1 MSESDSID
9 LSQLQNLQFR
19 PDWVEDLAQKDTAEV
34 VWGKVSPDV
43 MRRER
48 EGGDRFG
55 GGGRGQRDDRRGGG
69 GGGMGRGPRPGG
81 PGGPRPGGP
90 GGPRPGGPGGQ
101 RNFDNRGP
109 RPGGPGG
116 PRPDGPRQDGP
127 PRGDRPQ
134 GDGRDFRGGPRP
146 PHQGQDRRGPR
157 PPYRGD
163 GREGP
168 APLRGWESRLI
179 ADPRSVEAVARQIKA
194 SGRAY
199 SVFDVARLFM
209 QDRSRFFVR
218 MRAMKV
224 RPPQGKPEPGAEAP
238 PAPPAPPEVYEC
250 RVDGSFW
257 LSHEEAI
264 RHVLRSPA
272 IEKFYRAENVTLD
285 APKGKFTAIAVC
297 GFSGIPLG
305 PPNHHDFQ
313 RNVARLHRERFSNMA
328 LDWYKS
334 RVVIEKDEATLARWQ
349 ESQTMSVQYVPL
361 MPRAD
366 GEGEIAAEAVVE
378 VAEVAAEPAAEAVV
392 EGAEVAVAA
401 VEGGEGAVE
410 GVAAAE
416 APVAAEVAAAA
427 EPAVV
432 PLKNWAEM
440 EAHFRKH
447 HAGEVIRVVND
458 ITVPGNIPGRMLAP
472 PLLSLLRSEVERQ
485 QRFPMELVQD
495 LCRDLERAGLRFFKK
510 DRKTTFVSRNRPHFL
525 GDDVVLGDRV
535 RSIVEMV
542 RANPGIT
549 YTRLVSTLAPHIDV
563 TGEAGAAVPSV
574 ETAAA
579 APSGEAPVAA
589 EATSVAEPVVVAEE
603 AAVVEAVA
611 APEETAVAETVV
623 ETVAAPEAVVAEEA
637 PAVAEEVTAVV
648 AEEAPVVVA
657 EAGVEVAAGEEVTAV
672 AGEAAAVSDE
682 AIEQPAGEVA
692 GEAGAEAPAAA
703 PVVLSAEEIAIL
715 QDLRWLVGEG
725 YVTEFQAGELFVL
738 GRPPLPPAPPAPPK
752 PRKKIPGQLEIAP
765 DGSAIAGVP
774 VDPAAVVGEAVES
787 GASEEAGVVAEV
799 SAEGGVETLSAADV
813 TGAESAPEVVV
824 AEAAELVAEPAA
836 EVAEP
841 VAEVAEAVAEV
852 AEAPVAVA
860 EVTEAVAEVVEGK
873 EAVAGE
879 AGEAGA

>member
-1 MSESDSID
+1 M
-9 LSQLQNLQFR
+9 
-19 PDWVEDLAQKDTAEV
+19 
-34 VWGKVSPDV
+34 
-43 MRRER
+43 
-48 EGGDRFG
+48 
-55 GGGRGQRDDRRGGG
+55 
-69 GGGMGRGPRPGG
+69 
-81 PGGPRPGGP
+81 
-90 GGPRPGGPGGQ
+90 
-101 RNFDNRGP
+101 
-109 RPGGPGG
+109 
-116 PRPDGPRQDGP
+116 
-127 PRGDRPQ
+127 
-134 GDGRDFRGGPRP
+134 
-146 PHQGQDRRGPR
+146 
-157 PPYRGD
+157 
-163 GREGP
+163 
-168 APLRGWESRLI
+168 
-179 ADPRSVEAVARQIKA
+179 ARQIKA

-209 QDRSRFFVR
+209 QDRARFFVR

-224 RPPQGKPEPGAEAP
+224 RPPQGKPDPAVEAP

-272 IEKFYRAENVTLD
+272 IEKFYRVENVTLD

-366 GEGEIAAEAVVE
+366 GESEVAAEV
-378 VAEVAAEPAAEAVV
+378 VAEVAAAPAVEAVV

-401 VEGGEGAVE
+401 VEGAEGD
-410 GVAAAE
+410 VAAAAD

-432 PLKNWAEM
+432 ALKNWAEM

-447 HAGEVIRVVND
+447 HAGDVIRVVND

-563 TGEAGAAVPSV
+563 TGEAGQGMPGVDSAAEAP
-574 ETAAA
+574 AA
-579 APSGEAPVAA
+579 EAPVAEAIA
-589 EATSVAEPVVVAEE
+589 EGTSVI
-603 AAVVEAVA
+603 
-611 APEETAVAETVV
+611 APE
-623 ETVAAPEAVVAEEA
+623 
-637 PAVAEEVTAVV
+637 AVAEEVTAVMAEAAPEVV
-648 AEEAPVVVA
+648 AEEVAAVVAEAAPEAVAEEVAVVVSEEATAVVA
-657 EAGVEVAAGEEVTAV
+657 EAGVEVAA
-672 AGEAAAVSDE
+672 EAASVSGE
-682 AIEQPAGEVA
+682 VVEQPAGEVA
-692 GEAGAEAPAAA
+692 GEAGAEVPAAA

-774 VDPAAVVGEAVES
+774 GDPAAVVGEAV
-787 GASEEAGVVAEV
+787 ATEEAGVEAEV
-799 SAEGGVETLSAADV
+799 PATDGGVETLSAADV
-813 TGAESAPEVVV
+813 TGAESEPEVVV
-824 AEAAELVAEPAA
+824 AEAAVTEVVESVS

-841 VAEVAEAVAEV
+841 VVEIAEAVAEV
-852 AEAPVAVA
+852 AEAPVSVA
-860 EVTEAVAEVVEGK
+860 EVTEVVAEAVEGK
-873 EAVAGE
+873 DAATGE
-879 AGEAGA
+879 ASA

>member
-1 MSESDSID
+1 M
-9 LSQLQNLQFR
+9 
-19 PDWVEDLAQKDTAEV
+19 
-34 VWGKVSPDV
+34 
-43 MRRER
+43 
-48 EGGDRFG
+48 
-55 GGGRGQRDDRRGGG
+55 
-69 GGGMGRGPRPGG
+69 
-81 PGGPRPGGP
+81 
-90 GGPRPGGPGGQ
+90 
-101 RNFDNRGP
+101 
-109 RPGGPGG
+109 
-116 PRPDGPRQDGP
+116 
-127 PRGDRPQ
+127 
-134 GDGRDFRGGPRP
+134 
-146 PHQGQDRRGPR
+146 
-157 PPYRGD
+157 
-163 GREGP
+163 
-168 APLRGWESRLI
+168 I

-209 QDRSRFFVR
+209 QDRARFFVR
-218 MRAMKV
+218 MRAIKV
-224 RPPQGKPEPGAEAP
+224 RPPQGKPDPAVEAP

-250 RVDGSFW
+250 LVDGSFW

-366 GEGEIAAEAVVE
+366 GEGEIAAEAV
-378 VAEVAAEPAAEAVV
+378 AEVAAGGAAEVV
-392 EGAEVAVAA
+392 AEGAEAAVA
-401 VEGGEGAVE
+401 ELEGAE
-410 GVAAAE
+410 GDVAAAAD

-432 PLKNWAEM
+432 ALKNWAEM

-447 HAGEVIRVVND
+447 HAGDVIRVVHD

-472 PLLSLLRSEVERQ
+472 PLLSLLRNEVERQ

-549 YTRLVSTLAPHIDV
+549 YTRLVSTLAPHMDV
-563 TGEAGAAVPSV
+563 TGEAPA
-574 ETAAA
+574 
-579 APSGEAPVAA
+579 GEAPVA
-589 EATSVAEPVVVAEE
+589 
-603 AAVVEAVA
+603 EAVA
-611 APEETAVAETVV
+611 EGTSATEAVIAPE
-623 ETVAAPEAVVAEEA
+623 
-637 PAVAEEVTAVV
+637 AVAEEVTGVVAEAAPEVVADEVTAVV
-648 AEEAPVVVA
+648 TEEAPVVVA
-657 EAGVEVAAGEEVTAV
+657 EAGVEVAAEAASVS
-672 AGEAAAVSDE
+672 GEAA
-682 AIEQPAGEVA
+682 EQPVGEVVS
-692 GEAGAEAPAAA
+692 EAGAEAPAAA

-752 PRKKIPGQLEIAP
+752 PRKKIPGQLEMAP

-774 VDPAAVVGEAVES
+774 GDPAAVVGDGVPGGEAV
-787 GASEEAGVVAEV
+787 ATEEAGVEAEV
-799 SAEGGVETLSAADV
+799 PAADGGVETLSAADV
-813 TGAESAPEVVV
+813 TGAESEPEVVV
-824 AEAAELVAEPAA
+824 AEAE
-836 EVAEP
+836 

-852 AEAPVAVA
+852 AEPVAEIAEVPVA
-860 EVTEAVAEVVEGK
+860 EVTEVVVE
-873 EAVAGE
+873 AVERTDAATG
-879 AGEAGA
+879 GASA

>member
-55 GGGRGQRDDRRGGG
+55 GRGQRDDRRGGG

-101 RNFDNRGP
+101 RSFDNRGP

-127 PRGDRPQ
+127 RQDGPRQDGPPRGDRPQ
-134 GDGRDFRGGPRP
+134 GEGRDFRGGPRP

-209 QDRSRFFVR
+209 QDRARFFVR
-218 MRAMKV
+218 MRAMKP
-224 RPPQGKPEPGAEAP
+224 RPPQGKPEAGAEAP

-250 RVDGSFW
+250 LVDGSFW

-366 GEGEIAAEAVVE
+366 GEGEVAAEA
-378 VAEVAAEPAAEAVV
+378 VAEVAAAPAAEAVV
-392 EGAEVAVAA
+392 EGAEVAAAA
-401 VEGGEGAVE
+401 VEGAEGDVA
-410 GVAAAE
+410 AAAE
-416 APVAAEVAAAA
+416 APVVAEVAAAA

-447 HAGEVIRVVND
+447 HAGDVIRVVRD

-495 LCRDLERAGLRFFKK
+495 LCRDLERTGLRFFKK

-563 TGEAGAAVPSV
+563 TGEA
-574 ETAAA
+574 
-579 APSGEAPVAA
+579 PVAEAVA
-589 EATSVAEPVVVAEE
+589 EATGVTEGVVAEPVVEATGVAEPVVVAEE
-603 AAVVEAVA
+603 AAVV
-611 APEETAVAETVV
+611 APE
-623 ETVAAPEAVVAEEA
+623 
-637 PAVAEEVTAVV
+637 AVAEEVTAVV
-648 AEEAPVVVA
+648 AEEATAVVAEEATAVVA
-657 EAGVEVAAGEEVTAV
+657 EAGVEVAA
-672 AGEAAAVSDE
+672 EAAAVSGE
-682 AIEQPAGEVA
+682 VAEQPAGEVA
-692 GEAGAEAPAAA
+692 GEAGAEASAAA

-765 DGSAIAGVP
+765 DGTGVP
-774 VDPAAVVGEAVES
+774 GDPAAVVGEAVEP
-787 GASEEAGVVAEV
+787 GAAEETGEVAEV
-799 SAEGGVETLSAADV
+799 AADDGVETLSAADV

-824 AEAAELVAEPAA
+824 TEAEVAEPVA
-836 EVAEP
+836 EVVEP

-860 EVTEAVAEVVEGK
+860 EVTEAVAEAVEGK
-873 EAVAGE
+873 DAAAGE
-879 AGEAGA
+879 ASA

>member
-1 MSESDSID
+1 
-9 LSQLQNLQFR
+9 
-19 PDWVEDLAQKDTAEV
+19 
-34 VWGKVSPDV
+34 
-43 MRRER
+43 
-48 EGGDRFG
+48 
-55 GGGRGQRDDRRGGG
+55 
-69 GGGMGRGPRPGG
+69 
-81 PGGPRPGGP
+81 
-90 GGPRPGGPGGQ
+90 
-101 RNFDNRGP
+101 
-109 RPGGPGG
+109 
-116 PRPDGPRQDGP
+116 
-127 PRGDRPQ
+127 
-134 GDGRDFRGGPRP
+134 
-146 PHQGQDRRGPR
+146 
-157 PPYRGD
+157 
-163 GREGP
+163 
-168 APLRGWESRLI
+168 
-179 ADPRSVEAVARQIKA
+179 
-194 SGRAY
+194 
-199 SVFDVARLFM
+199 M
-209 QDRSRFFVR
+209 QDRARFFVR

-224 RPPQGKPEPGAEAP
+224 RPPQGKPEAGAEAP
-238 PAPPAPPEVYEC
+238 PAPPAPPDVYEC
-250 RVDGSFW
+250 LVDGSFW

-366 GEGEIAAEAVVE
+366 GEGEVAAEAVVE
-378 VAEVAAEPAAEAVV
+378 VAAAPAVEAVV
-392 EGAEVAVAA
+392 EGAA
-401 VEGGEGAVE
+401 VEGAAVGGAEGDVA
-410 GVAAAE
+410 AAAE
-416 APVAAEVAAAA
+416 APVAAEVAGAA
-427 EPAVV
+427 EPAVA

-447 HAGEVIRVVND
+447 HAGDVIRVVRD

-563 TGEAGAAVPSV
+563 AGEAGQGMPGVDSAVD
-574 ETAAA
+574 
-579 APSGEAPVAA
+579 APVAEAVA
-589 EATSVAEPVVVAEE
+589 EATGVTEALVEAAIAPEAVVEEVAAVVAEE
-603 AAVVEAVA
+603 V
-611 APEETAVAETVV
+611 P
-623 ETVAAPEAVVAEEA
+623 AVVAEEA
-637 PAVAEEVTAVV
+637 TVVVGESETAVV
-648 AEEAPVVVA
+648 AEEAAAVVA
-657 EAGVEVAAGEEVTAV
+657 EAGVEVAA
-672 AGEAAAVSDE
+672 EAASVSGE
-682 AIEQPAGEVA
+682 LVEQPAGEVA
-692 GEAGAEAPAAA
+692 GEAGAEGAAAA

-765 DGSAIAGVP
+765 VAGGVAGE
-774 VDPAAVVGEAVES
+774 PAAEAV
-787 GASEEAGVVAEV
+787 GDAVPGSEAAAAETGEETGVVVEA
-799 SAEGGVETLSAADV
+799 AADGGVETLSAADV

-824 AEAAELVAEPAA
+824 TEA
-836 EVAEP
+836 EVTEP
-841 VAEVAEAVAEV
+841 VAEVVEPVAEAVVEV
-852 AEAPVAVA
+852 AEAPVAEAEVA
-860 EVTEAVAEVVEGK
+860 EAIEGK
-873 EAVAGE
+873 DAAAGE
-879 AGEAGA
+879 ASA

>member
-127 PRGDRPQ
+127 RQDGPPRGDRPQ

-209 QDRSRFFVR
+209 QDRARFFVR
-218 MRAMKV
+218 MRAMKP
-224 RPPQGKPEPGAEAP
+224 RPPQGKPEAGAEAP
-238 PAPPAPPEVYEC
+238 PVPPAPPDVYEC
-250 RVDGSFW
+250 LVDGSFW

-361 MPRAD
+361 MPRAG
-366 GEGEIAAEAVVE
+366 GEGEVAAEA
-378 VAEVAAEPAAEAVV
+378 VAEVAAAPAAEAVV
-392 EGAEVAVAA
+392 EGAEVAAAA
-401 VEGGEGAVE
+401 VEGGEGD
-410 GVAAAE
+410 VAEAAE

-447 HAGEVIRVVND
+447 HAGDVIRVVRD

-563 TGEAGAAVPSV
+563 TGEA
-574 ETAAA
+574 
-579 APSGEAPVAA
+579 PVAEA
-589 EATSVAEPVVVAEE
+589 VAEATGVTEGAIAEPVVEATSVAEPVVVAEE
-603 AAVVEAVA
+603 AAVV
-611 APEETAVAETVV
+611 APE
-623 ETVAAPEAVVAEEA
+623 
-637 PAVAEEVTAVV
+637 AVAEEVTAVV
-648 AEEAPVVVA
+648 AEEATAVIAEEATEVVA
-657 EAGVEVAAGEEVTAV
+657 EAGVEVAA
-672 AGEAAAVSDE
+672 EAAAVSGE
-682 AIEQPAGEVA
+682 VVEQPAGEVA
-692 GEAGAEAPAAA
+692 GEAGAEASAAA

-765 DGSAIAGVP
+765 DGTGVP
-774 VDPAAVVGEAVES
+774 GDPAAVVGEAVEP
-787 GASEEAGVVAEV
+787 GATDETGVVAEV
-799 SAEGGVETLSAADV
+799 AADGGVETLSAADV

-824 AEAAELVAEPAA
+824 TEAEVAEPVA
-836 EVAEP
+836 EVVEP

-852 AEAPVAVA
+852 AEAPVSVA
-860 EVTEAVAEVVEGK
+860 EVTEAVAEAVEVK
-873 EAVAGE
+873 DAAAGE
-879 AGEAGA
+879 ASA

>member
-55 GGGRGQRDDRRGGG
+55 GRGQRDDRRGGG

-90 GGPRPGGPGGQ
+90 GGGGQ

-127 PRGDRPQ
+127 RQDGPPRGDRPQ
-134 GDGRDFRGGPRP
+134 GEGRDFRGGPRP

-209 QDRSRFFVR
+209 QDRARFFVR
-218 MRAMKV
+218 MRAIKV
-224 RPPQGKPEPGAEAP
+224 RPPQGKPDPAVEAP

-250 RVDGSFW
+250 LVDGSFW

-366 GEGEIAAEAVVE
+366 GEGEVAAEAV
-378 VAEVAAEPAAEAVV
+378 AEVVAAPAAEAVV
-392 EGAEVAVAA
+392 EGAEVAAAA
-401 VEGGEGAVE
+401 VEGAEGAVE
-410 GVAAAE
+410 GAAA
-416 APVAAEVAAAA
+416 ADVPVAAEVAAVAV
-427 EPAVV
+427 PAVA

-563 TGEAGAAVPSV
+563 TGEA
-574 ETAAA
+574 
-579 APSGEAPVAA
+579 PVA
-589 EATSVAEPVVVAEE
+589 
-603 AAVVEAVA
+603 
-611 APEETAVAETVV
+611 
-623 ETVAAPEAVVAEEA
+623 EAVVAERVVVDEEVAAEVETVTAPEA
-637 PAVAEEVTAVV
+637 VSEEVTAVV
-648 AEEAPVVVA
+648 AEEAPAVVA
-657 EAGVEVAAGEEVTAV
+657 EEATEVVAEEVTAV
-672 AGEAAAVSDE
+672 AGEAGAVSGE
-682 AIEQPAGEVA
+682 VAEQPAGEVP
-692 GEAGAEAPAAA
+692 GEAVAEAAAAA

-774 VDPAAVVGEAVES
+774 GDPAAVVGEATEATEAN
-787 GASEEAGVVAEV
+787 GEAGVEAEV
-799 SAEGGVETLSAADV
+799 AAAEGGVETLSAAEV
-813 TGAESAPEVVV
+813 TGGESEPEVAVTE
-824 AEAAELVAEPAA
+824 AEVAEPAA
-836 EVAEP
+836 EVVEP

-852 AEAPVAVA
+852 AEVPVAVV

-873 EAVAGE
+873 EAAAGE
-879 AGEAGA
+879 ASA

>member
-1 MSESDSID
+1 
-9 LSQLQNLQFR
+9 
-19 PDWVEDLAQKDTAEV
+19 
-34 VWGKVSPDV
+34 
-43 MRRER
+43 
-48 EGGDRFG
+48 
-55 GGGRGQRDDRRGGG
+55 
-69 GGGMGRGPRPGG
+69 
-81 PGGPRPGGP
+81 
-90 GGPRPGGPGGQ
+90 
-101 RNFDNRGP
+101 
-109 RPGGPGG
+109 
-116 PRPDGPRQDGP
+116 
-127 PRGDRPQ
+127 
-134 GDGRDFRGGPRP
+134 
-146 PHQGQDRRGPR
+146 
-157 PPYRGD
+157 
-163 GREGP
+163 
-168 APLRGWESRLI
+168 LI

-209 QDRSRFFVR
+209 QDRARFFVR
-218 MRAMKV
+218 MRAMKP
-224 RPPQGKPEPGAEAP
+224 RPPQGKPEAGAEAP

-250 RVDGSFW
+250 LVDGSFW

-366 GEGEIAAEAVVE
+366 GEGEVAAEA
-378 VAEVAAEPAAEAVV
+378 VAEVAAAPAAEAVV
-392 EGAEVAVAA
+392 EGVEGAVAA
-401 VEGGEGAVE
+401 VEGAEGD
-410 GVAAAE
+410 VAAAAD

-427 EPAVV
+427 EPAVA

-447 HAGEVIRVVND
+447 HAGDVIRVVRD

-563 TGEAGAAVPSV
+563 TGEAGQGMPSV
-574 ETAAA
+574 DAAA
-579 APSGEAPVAA
+579 EAPAA
-589 EATSVAEPVVVAEE
+589 EATSVT
-603 AAVVEAVA
+603 EAVA
-611 APEETAVAETVV
+611 DEAT
-623 ETVAAPEAVVAEEA
+623 AVVAEAAPEVVAEA
-637 PAVAEEVTAVV
+637 PVAEVVSEAVAEEVTAVV
-648 AEEAPVVVA
+648 AEAAPAVVAEEAAAVVA
-657 EAGVEVAAGEEVTAV
+657 EAGVEVAA
-672 AGEAAAVSDE
+672 EAAAVSGE
-682 AIEQPAGEVA
+682 VVEQPAGEVA

-765 DGSAIAGVP
+765 DGTGVP
-774 VDPAAVVGEAVES
+774 GDPAAVVGDAVEP
-787 GASEEAGVVAEV
+787 GVTEETGVVAEV
-799 SAEGGVETLSAADV
+799 AAEGGVETLSAADV

-824 AEAAELVAEPAA
+824 TEA
-836 EVAEP
+836 EVTEP
-841 VAEVAEAVAEV
+841 VAEVVEPVAEAVVEV
-852 AEAPVAVA
+852 AEAPVSVA
-860 EVTEAVAEVVEGK
+860 EVTEAVAETVEGK
-873 EAVAGE
+873 DAAAGE
-879 AGEAGA
+879 VSA

>member
-1 MSESDSID
+1 
-9 LSQLQNLQFR
+9 
-19 PDWVEDLAQKDTAEV
+19 
-34 VWGKVSPDV
+34 
-43 MRRER
+43 
-48 EGGDRFG
+48 
-55 GGGRGQRDDRRGGG
+55 
-69 GGGMGRGPRPGG
+69 
-81 PGGPRPGGP
+81 
-90 GGPRPGGPGGQ
+90 
-101 RNFDNRGP
+101 
-109 RPGGPGG
+109 
-116 PRPDGPRQDGP
+116 
-127 PRGDRPQ
+127 
-134 GDGRDFRGGPRP
+134 
-146 PHQGQDRRGPR
+146 
-157 PPYRGD
+157 
-163 GREGP
+163 
-168 APLRGWESRLI
+168 LI

-209 QDRSRFFVR
+209 QDRARFFVR

-224 RPPQGKPEPGAEAP
+224 RPPQGKPDPAAEAP

-250 RVDGSFW
+250 LVDGSFW

-366 GEGEIAAEAVVE
+366 GEGEVAAEAV
-378 VAEVAAEPAAEAVV
+378 AEVVAAPAAEAVV
-392 EGAEVAVAA
+392 EGAEVAAAA
-401 VEGGEGAVE
+401 VEGAEGAVE
-410 GVAAAE
+410 GAAA
-416 APVAAEVAAAA
+416 ADVPVAAEVAAVA
-427 EPAVV
+427 EPAVA

-563 TGEAGAAVPSV
+563 TGEAGAAMPSV
-574 ETAAA
+574 DSAAEAPA
-579 APSGEAPVAA
+579 AEAQVAEAVAEGTSVIAPEAVAEVAAEAPVA
-589 EATSVAEPVVVAEE
+589 EVVAAE
-603 AAVVEAVA
+603 VEAVA
-611 APEETAVAETVV
+611 APEAVS
-623 ETVAAPEAVVAEEA
+623 
-637 PAVAEEVTAVV
+637 
-648 AEEAPVVVA
+648 
-657 EAGVEVAAGEEVTAV
+657 EEVTAV
-672 AGEAAAVSDE
+672 AGEAGAVSGE
-682 AIEQPAGEVA
+682 VAEQPAGEVA
-692 GEAGAEAPAAA
+692 GEAVAEAAAAA

-774 VDPAAVVGEAVES
+774 GDPAAVVGEATEATEAN
-787 GASEEAGVVAEV
+787 GEAGVEAEV
-799 SAEGGVETLSAADV
+799 AAAEGGVETLSAAEV
-813 TGAESAPEVVV
+813 TGGESEPEVAVTEAEV
-824 AEAAELVAEPAA
+824 AVTEA

-841 VAEVAEAVAEV
+841 VAEAVAEV
-852 AEAPVAVA
+852 AEGPVAVV
-860 EVTEAVAEVVEGK
+860 EVTEAVGEVVEGK
-873 EAVAGE
+873 EAGTGE
-879 AGEAGA
+879 ASA

>member
-55 GGGRGQRDDRRGGG
+55 GRGQRDDRRGGG

-101 RNFDNRGP
+101 RGFDNRGP

-134 GDGRDFRGGPRP
+134 GEGREFRGGPRP

-157 PPYRGD
+157 PYRGD

-209 QDRSRFFVR
+209 QDRARFFVR

-224 RPPQGKPEPGAEAP
+224 RPPQGKPEAGVEAP
-238 PAPPAPPEVYEC
+238 PAPPAPPDVYEC
-250 RVDGSFW
+250 LVDGSFW

-361 MPRAD
+361 MPRAA
-366 GEGEIAAEAVVE
+366 GEGEVAAEA
-378 VAEVAAEPAAEAVV
+378 VAEVAAEPAAEAVA
-392 EGAEVAVAA
+392 EGAEVAAAA
-401 VEGGEGAVE
+401 VEGAEGAVE
-410 GVAAAE
+410 GAE
-416 APVAAEVAAAA
+416 APVAAEVAPAA
-427 EPAVV
+427 EPAVA

-447 HAGEVIRVVND
+447 HAGDVIRVVRD

-563 TGEAGAAVPSV
+563 NGEGGQGMPGVDSAAEVPV
-574 ETAAA
+574 
-579 APSGEAPVAA
+579 GEAPVAEAVA
-589 EATSVAEPVVVAEE
+589 EATGVTEAVVAEE
-603 AAVVEAVA
+603 AAVVAAVA
-611 APEETAVAETVV
+611 APEETAVV
-623 ETVAAPEAVVAEEA
+623 ETAAEAEVAPEAVG
-637 PAVAEEVTAVV
+637 EEVTAVV
-648 AEEAPVVVA
+648 AEESTAVIAEEAPAVVA
-657 EAGVEVAAGEEVTAV
+657 
-672 AGEAAAVSDE
+672 EAAAVSGE
-682 AIEQPAGEVA
+682 GAAVSGEVAEQPAGEVA
-692 GEAGAEAPAAA
+692 GEAGAEAPAAG

-765 DGSAIAGVP
+765 DAGGVP
-774 VDPAAVVGEAVES
+774 GDPASAVGEAVES
-787 GASEEAGVVAEV
+787 GATEETGVVAEV
-799 SAEGGVETLSAADV
+799 AADGGVETVSAADV
-813 TGAESAPEVVV
+813 TGAESEPEVVL
-824 AEAAELVAEPAA
+824 AEAAVAEPVA
-836 EVAEP
+836 EVVEP
-841 VAEVAEAVAEV
+841 VAEVAEAVV
-852 AEAPVAVA
+852 GGAEAPVAVA
-860 EVTEAVAEVVEGK
+860 EVREAVAETVEGK
-873 EAVAGE
+873 DVAAGE
-879 AGEAGA
+879 ASA

>member
-1 MSESDSID
+1 
-9 LSQLQNLQFR
+9 
-19 PDWVEDLAQKDTAEV
+19 
-34 VWGKVSPDV
+34 
-43 MRRER
+43 
-48 EGGDRFG
+48 
-55 GGGRGQRDDRRGGG
+55 
-69 GGGMGRGPRPGG
+69 
-81 PGGPRPGGP
+81 
-90 GGPRPGGPGGQ
+90 
-101 RNFDNRGP
+101 
-109 RPGGPGG
+109 
-116 PRPDGPRQDGP
+116 
-127 PRGDRPQ
+127 
-134 GDGRDFRGGPRP
+134 
-146 PHQGQDRRGPR
+146 
-157 PPYRGD
+157 
-163 GREGP
+163 
-168 APLRGWESRLI
+168 
-179 ADPRSVEAVARQIKA
+179 VARQIKA

-209 QDRSRFFVR
+209 QDRARFFVR
-218 MRAMKV
+218 MRAMKP
-224 RPPQGKPEPGAEAP
+224 RPPQGKPEAGAEAP

-250 RVDGSFW
+250 LVDGSFW

-366 GEGEIAAEAVVE
+366 GEGEVAAEA
-378 VAEVAAEPAAEAVV
+378 VAEVAAAPAAEAVV
-392 EGAEVAVAA
+392 EGAEVAAAA
-401 VEGGEGAVE
+401 VEGAEGDVA
-410 GVAAAE
+410 AAAE
-416 APVAAEVAAAA
+416 APVVAEVAAAA

-447 HAGEVIRVVND
+447 HAGDVIRVVRD

-495 LCRDLERAGLRFFKK
+495 LCRDLERTGLRFFKK

-563 TGEAGAAVPSV
+563 TGEA
-574 ETAAA
+574 
-579 APSGEAPVAA
+579 PVAEAVA
-589 EATSVAEPVVVAEE
+589 EATGVTEGVVAEPVVEATGVAEPVVVAEE
-603 AAVVEAVA
+603 AAVV
-611 APEETAVAETVV
+611 APE
-623 ETVAAPEAVVAEEA
+623 
-637 PAVAEEVTAVV
+637 AVAEEVTAVV
-648 AEEAPVVVA
+648 AEEATAVVAEEATAVVA
-657 EAGVEVAAGEEVTAV
+657 EAGVEVAA
-672 AGEAAAVSDE
+672 EAAAVSGE
-682 AIEQPAGEVA
+682 VAEQPAGEVA
-692 GEAGAEAPAAA
+692 GEAGAEASAAA

-765 DGSAIAGVP
+765 DGTGVP
-774 VDPAAVVGEAVES
+774 GDPAAVVGEAVEP
-787 GASEEAGVVAEV
+787 GAAEETGEVAEV
-799 SAEGGVETLSAADV
+799 AADDGVETLSAADV

-824 AEAAELVAEPAA
+824 TEAEVAEPVA
-836 EVAEP
+836 EVVEP

-860 EVTEAVAEVVEGK
+860 EVTEAVAEAVEGK
-873 EAVAGE
+873 DAAAGE
-879 AGEAGA
+879 ASA

>member
-55 GGGRGQRDDRRGGG
+55 GRGQRDDRRGGG
-69 GGGMGRGPRPGG
+69 GGGMGRGPR

-116 PRPDGPRQDGP
+116 PRPDGPRQDGPRQDGP

-209 QDRSRFFVR
+209 QDRARFFVR
-218 MRAMKV
+218 MRAMKP
-224 RPPQGKPEPGAEAP
+224 RPPQGKPEAGAEAP

-250 RVDGSFW
+250 LVDGSFW

-334 RVVIEKDEATLARWQ
+334 RVVIEKDEATLSRWQ
-349 ESQTMSVQYVPL
+349 ESQTMSVQYIPL

-366 GEGEIAAEAVVE
+366 GEGEVAAEA
-378 VAEVAAEPAAEAVV
+378 VAEVAAAPAAEAVV
-392 EGAEVAVAA
+392 EGVEVAAAA
-401 VEGGEGAVE
+401 VEGAEGAVE
-410 GVAAAE
+410 GAAAAE

-440 EAHFRKH
+440 EAHFRTH
-447 HAGEVIRVVND
+447 HAGDVIRVVRD

-563 TGEAGAAVPSV
+563 TGEA
-574 ETAAA
+574 
-579 APSGEAPVAA
+579 PVAEA
-589 EATSVAEPVVVAEE
+589 IAEATGVTEGVVAEPVVEATSVAEPVVVAEE
-603 AAVVEAVA
+603 AAVV
-611 APEETAVAETVV
+611 APE
-623 ETVAAPEAVVAEEA
+623 
-637 PAVAEEVTAVV
+637 AVAEEVTAVV
-648 AEEAPVVVA
+648 AEEATAVIAEEATEVVA
-657 EAGVEVAAGEEVTAV
+657 EAGVEVAA
-672 AGEAAAVSDE
+672 EAAAVSGE
-682 AIEQPAGEVA
+682 VVEQPAGEVA
-692 GEAGAEAPAAA
+692 GEAGAEASAAA

-765 DGSAIAGVP
+765 DGTGVP
-774 VDPAAVVGEAVES
+774 GDPAAVVGESVEP
-787 GASEEAGVVAEV
+787 GATEETGVVAEV
-799 SAEGGVETLSAADV
+799 AADGGVETLSAADV

-824 AEAAELVAEPAA
+824 TEAEVAEPVA
-836 EVAEP
+836 EVVEP

-852 AEAPVAVA
+852 AEAPVSVA
-860 EVTEAVAEVVEGK
+860 EVTEAVAEAVEGK
-873 EAVAGE
+873 DAAAGE
-879 AGEAGA
+879 ASA